1 MPRDR
6 TTVLQR
12 KPFALRHSHPGGVA
26 KRLYRVDP
34 GCVTMRYVDAILS
47 YRSRLAVVC
56 RAWIRFALLSE
67 ISSDRILCDNYFDRS
82 NRSLAT
88 AFDCCPVLGSK
99 GWLTTNRA
107 VVWSCID
114 SSVRSRNRFGC
125 VDWSVRWLSANSK
138 AAAPRFL
145 AKVGT
150 MRLAVAGGASG
161 RRLRWF
167 LPLQNPQRSAGNRPM
182 QTLNARSLQCT
193 DHRFAMICSGRD
205 DRELGQDDR
214 VG

>member
-1 MPRDR
+1 MSQCATSMPFFLIVPAWLLCV
-6 TTVLQR
+6 VLG
-12 KPFALRHSHPGGVA
+12 FV
-26 KRLYRVDP
+26 
-34 GCVTMRYVDAILS
+34 
-47 YRSRLAVVC
+47 
-56 RAWIRFALLSE
+56 LLFFSE

-99 GWLTTNRA
+99 DWLTTNRA

-114 SSVRSRNRFGC
+114 SSVRSRNRFGS

-150 MRLAVAGGASG
+150 MRSAVMGGASG

-167 LPLQNPQRSAGNRPM
+167 LPLQNPQRSAGDRPM
-182 QTLNARSLQCT
+182 QTLNARSLQST

-205 DRELGQDDR
+205 DRELGA
-214 VG
+214 G

>member
-1 MPRDR
+1 
-6 TTVLQR
+6 
-12 KPFALRHSHPGGVA
+12 
-26 KRLYRVDP
+26 
-34 GCVTMRYVDAILS
+34 MRYVDAILS

-99 GWLTTNRA
+99 DWLTTNRA

-138 AAAPRFL
+138 AATPRFL

-150 MRLAVAGGASG
+150 MRLAVAVEHRGAGCVGSYLSKPTKVGQRPPDADIKRKVPPLHRSSLCDDLFRSG
-161 RRLRWF
+161 
-167 LPLQNPQRSAGNRPM
+167 
-182 QTLNARSLQCT
+182 
-193 DHRFAMICSGRD
+193 
-205 DRELGQDDR
+205 
-214 VG
+214 